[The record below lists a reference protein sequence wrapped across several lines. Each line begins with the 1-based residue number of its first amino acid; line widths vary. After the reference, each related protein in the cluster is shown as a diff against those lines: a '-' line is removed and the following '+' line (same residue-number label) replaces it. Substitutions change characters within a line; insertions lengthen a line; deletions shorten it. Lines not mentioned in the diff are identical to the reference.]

1 MGPMGVLLTITI
13 GVCIWVSGWALGIK
27 SFDAF
32 MVTIL
37 FAVIAASA
45 YVVTPFIRRLAGRE
59 A

>member
-1 MGPMGVLLTITI
+1 MGPMGVLVTITA
-13 GVCIWVSGWALGIK
+13 GVCFWVSGWALGIK

-37 FAVIAASA
+37 LAVIAAGA
-45 YVVTPFIRRLAGRE
+45 YVVTPFIRRLTGRE